1 LKYRFL
7 IMRRKLI
14 IFGAMIFVASLF
26 VALGT
31 AEDTGG
37 NPAAEVVTQ
46 PVVQATD
53 QLDTPSTDAF
63 VLSVP
68 VGSGAL
74 EAATAAVVAPIDT
87 TSVLVVPVT
96 EQTVVDTPPVVVPQ
110 DEFPLVSGLGTP
122 PVFDPVANSVIAAP
136 IVPSVQNI
144 EFEAYTEQD
153 AQPLTVPATVAS
165 GINITPTS
173 TPTGVTQL
181 GYIPKIQIMT
191 RVPQTIRVGA
201 PSMFEIVAINQ
212 GDQLVEDVF
221 VVTTLP
227 KWVKLA
233 ANETT
238 HGSAATVEG
247 ELQWQVGR
255 LAAGA
260 RASWKMQLVPQE
272 NRDFQLSTRW
282 TIQPLGL
289 ATQVQVIQ
297 PELQLSLAGPSEMTY
312 GETKIF
318 TVRVTNTGNGAA
330 SDVTL
335 RVSPGVED
343 GLSIG
348 RIGAGGSKLI
358 ELELTAEQAGEMKI
372 QAAVSVAGSEA
383 LQKELSIVILR
394 PELTLEVEGPNNNF
408 AGAPVKYQIQV
419 SNEGDTVARDVTVN
433 AVLPTG
439 ARYLQSGKPTETVKR
454 NMSWD
459 IGVVEPGATRRFEF
473 ECILL
478 SEGENKLSM
487 RVEAV
492 AAETRSAMAVTRVRG
507 VADLKLIV
515 SDPAGP
521 VKMDEMATYEIQ
533 VINRGTRV
541 AHGIDVIAQ
550 FGYGV
555 EPVKVTGRT
564 AELIPG
570 QVVFDSI
577 ASIAPGEKVTLKV
590 YARAD
595 KEGRHKI
602 RVKLVGRDPATT
614 LIQEEMTW
622 FLPAATT
629 EDGPLLLEAQGAEK

>member
-1 LKYRFL
+1 
-7 IMRRKLI
+7 MRRNLTI
-14 IFGAMIFVASLF
+14 IGAMILVASLF
-26 VALGT
+26 VALSN
-31 AEDTGG
+31 AQDTGG
-37 NPAAEVVTQ
+37 NSVAEGVTQ
-46 PVVQATD
+46 PVVQAAD
-53 QLDTPSTDAF
+53 QLETSPFNDF

-68 VGSGAL
+68 VGSGVL
-74 EAATAAVVAPIDT
+74 ESATAEVATPTDT
-87 TSVLVVPVT
+87 TSVLVVPAT
-96 EQTVVDTPPVVVPQ
+96 EQSVVDVPPVIVAQ
-110 DEFPLVSGLGTP
+110 DEFPLVSDLEAP
-122 PVFDPVANSVIAAP
+122 SAFDPAATSAIAAP
-136 IVPSVQNI
+136 IVPAVQNI
-144 EFEAYTEQD
+144 EFEVYAEQD
-153 AQPLTVPATVAS
+153 ARPSAVPATIAS
-165 GINITPTS
+165 GTNIARTS
-173 TPTGVTQL
+173 TPAGVTQL

-191 RVPQTIRVGA
+191 RIPQTIRVGM

-221 VVTTLP
+221 VVTALP
-227 KWVKLA
+227 DWVKLA

-238 HGSAATVEG
+238 HGSAASVDG

-255 LAAGA
+255 LASGA
-260 RASWKMQLVPQE
+260 RAIWKMQLVPQE
-272 NRDFQLSTRW
+272 NRAFQLSTRW
-282 TIQPLGL
+282 TVQPLGL

-297 PELQLSLAGPSEMTY
+297 PELQLSLAGPQEMTY

-318 TVRVTNTGNGAA
+318 TVRVTNTGNGDT

-335 RVSPGVED
+335 RISPGVED
-343 GLSIG
+343 GQSIG
-348 RIGAGGSKLI
+348 EIAAGGSKLI
-358 ELELTAEQAGEMKI
+358 ELELTAEQAGAMKI
-372 QAAVSVAGSEA
+372 QAAVSTVGCEA
-383 LQKELSIVILR
+383 VQKELSIVILR
-394 PELTLEVEGPNNNF
+394 PELVLEVKGPKNNF

-419 SNEGDTVARDVTVN
+419 SNNGDTVARDVTVN
-433 AVLPTG
+433 AVLPMG

-454 NMSWD
+454 NMSWE
-459 IGVVEPGATRRFEF
+459 IGVVEPGATRTFEF

-492 AAETRSAMAVTRVRG
+492 AAETRSAVVVTRVRG

-521 VKMDEMATYEIQ
+521 VRMDEEATYKIQ

-555 EPVKVTGRT
+555 EPVKTTGQT

-570 QVVFDSI
+570 QVIFDSI

-602 RVKLVGRDPATT
+602 RVKLVGQDPATT

-629 EDGPLLLEAQGAEK
+629 EDGPLLLEAQGAGK

>member
-1 LKYRFL
+1 
-7 IMRRKLI
+7 MRRKLI
-14 IFGAMIFVASLF
+14 IFGAMIFVVSLF
-26 VALGT
+26 VALGN
-31 AEDTGG
+31 AEDITG
-37 NPAAEVVTQ
+37 NPVAE
-46 PVVQATD
+46 PVVATVN
-53 QLDTPSTDAF
+53 QLDTSSVDDF

-74 EAATAAVVAPIDT
+74 GSATAEAAEHTDT
-87 TSVLVVPVT
+87 TSVLVVPRT
-96 EQTVVDTPPVVVPQ
+96 EQAGVNAPSVVVAQ
-110 DEFPLVSGLGTP
+110 DEFPLVTDLEAP
-122 PVFDPVANSVIAAP
+122 PVFDPAANSTVAAP
-136 IVPSVQNI
+136 IAPAVENI
-144 EFEAYTEQD
+144 EFEAYVEQNP
-153 AQPLTVPATVAS
+153 QPVAVPATVAR
-165 GINITPTS
+165 GTNLAHTS
-173 TPTGVTQL
+173 TSAGVTQL

-191 RVPQTIRVGA
+191 RIPQTIRVGM

-221 VVTTLP
+221 VVTALP
-227 KWVKLA
+227 DWVKLD

-238 HGSAATVEG
+238 HGSAAFVDG

-255 LAAGA
+255 LASGA
-260 RASWKMQLVPQE
+260 RAIWKMQLVPQE
-272 NRDFQLSTRW
+272 NRAFQLSTRW
-282 TIQPLGL
+282 TVQPLGL

-297 PELQLSLAGPSEMTY
+297 PELQLSLAGPPEMTY

-318 TVRVTNTGNGAA
+318 TVRVTNTGNGDA

-335 RVSPGVED
+335 RISPGVED
-343 GLSIG
+343 GQSIG
-348 RIGAGGSKLI
+348 EIAAGGSKLI
-358 ELELTAEQAGEMKI
+358 ELELTAEQAGAMKI
-372 QAAVSVAGSEA
+372 QAAVSTVGSEA
-383 LQKELSIVILR
+383 VQKELSIVILR
-394 PELTLEVEGPNNNF
+394 PELVLEVKGPKNNF

-419 SNEGDTVARDVTVN
+419 SNKGDTVARDVTVN
-433 AVLPTG
+433 AILPMG

-454 NMSWD
+454 NMSWE
-459 IGVVEPGATRRFEF
+459 IGGVEPGATRTFEF

-487 RVEAV
+487 RVEGV
-492 AAETRSAMAVTRVRG
+492 AAETRSAAVVTRVRG

-521 VKMDEMATYEIQ
+521 VKMDEEAIYEIQ

-555 EPVKVTGRT
+555 EPVKTTGQT

-570 QVVFDSI
+570 QVIFDSI
-577 ASIAPGEKVTLKV
+577 GSIAPGEKVTLKV

-602 RVKLVGRDPATT
+602 RVKLVGQDPATT

-622 FLPAATT
+622 FLPAPTT
-629 EDGPLLLEAQGAEK
+629 EDGPLLLEAQGAGK